1 MRYGKR
7 YMRDTCGIHAG
18 YMLDKSICKGDQDT
32 CEIHPRYI
40 MRYMYLKCI
49 LRGTYLRCRIHAGY
63 MPNTCGIHV
72 TSEVIKIHAGYM
84 RDTFGIH
91 LGYMRNTYLGAWG
104 NVAASRARDTYPQM
118 YPYVSDT
125 YRECILCVHVSEG

>member
-1 MRYGKR
+1 MMRY
-7 YMRDTCGIHAG
+7 M
-18 YMLDKSICKGDQDT
+18 
-32 CEIHPRYI
+32 

-49 LRGTYLRCRIHAGY
+49 LRGTNLRCRIHAGY

-91 LGYMRNTYLGAWG
+91 AGYMRDTYLGGLGECIDAIMEPKLQIQMYSILMYLDV
-104 NVAASRARDTYPQM
+104 NLDVYERDKERDTSRYNQDTCRIHHDTSG
-118 YPYVSDT
+118 YVSDRT
-125 YRECILCVHVSEG
+125 PPPKR